1 MAEQATT
8 LSVPVRQV
16 PALSATSDVPKVDA
30 QVVDPAAT
38 GDAGKADAGK
48 TADPNAAAPV
58 VADAAP
64 DLSKI
69 DWSKIKFEDYPP
81 VVKSEVTKARNQRN
95 AEKQRA
101 DQLQAERDAEKERV
115 NKALDAFERLSQ
127 AQRTSDKDADPRPVR
142 PKRESFDTPTA
153 YDDALAAHG
162 DALVEWATRQG
173 AKATAAE
180 LEAKAKTERE
190 KADKDAAAKVT
201 QENNQRVYDAWMAKR
216 AAFVEKHPDY
226 AEVAESPDIIITNEM
241 SITLMQDDDGPAIA
255 YYLGQNPD
263 EAERI
268 SKLSPVRQASEL
280 GRIAARLNAPQ
291 PVKTKPDP
299 ITPLNTGSG
308 AAIRK
313 GPNEES
319 MDEYGNRRLAEL
331 RAQRGGNGA
340 AITH

>member
-48 TADPNAAAPV
+48 TADPNAAAAV

-81 VVKSEVTKARNQRN
+81 VVKAEVTKARNQRN
-95 AEKQRA
+95 AEKTAREA
-101 DQLQAERDAEKERV
+101 AEAAAAAEKERV
-115 NKALDAFERLSQ
+115 NKALETIERLSQ
-127 AQRTSDKDADPRPVR
+127 STKTDKDDDPR
-142 PKRESFDTPTA
+142 PKREQFDKPDA
-153 YDDALAAHG
+153 YD
-162 DALVEWATRQG
+162 DALVEWASRQA
-173 AKATAAE
+173 AKTTAAE
-180 LEAKAKTERE
+180 LERKNAETKKA
-190 KADKDAAAKVT
+190 ADKAAADKVV
-201 QENNQRVYDAWMAKR
+201 QENNQRVYDVWMARR

-226 AEVAESPDIIITNEM
+226 ADVAEADGVKITNEM
-241 SITLMQDDDGPAIA
+241 AITLMQDDDGPAIA

-268 SKLSPVRQASEL
+268 SKLLPVRQASEL